1 MMFYDYYF
9 LGKYFTLFIW
19 IVIVDKKFQTLQK
32 VFQDKGKVK
41 IKTQFKKE
49 TFLMNFKVNVP
60 KTNIFFLKIQRF

>member
-49 TFLMNFKVNVP
+49 TFLMNF
-60 KTNIFFLKIQRF
+60 